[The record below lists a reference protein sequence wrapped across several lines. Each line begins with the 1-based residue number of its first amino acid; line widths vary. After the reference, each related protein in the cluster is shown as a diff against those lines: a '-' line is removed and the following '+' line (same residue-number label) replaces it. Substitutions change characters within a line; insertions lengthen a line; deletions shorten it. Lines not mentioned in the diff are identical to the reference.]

1 MVVSYL
7 TCVARDKNC
16 RVPFENYFVG
26 YADDGENPRSRGVHV
41 GFLPALR
48 AKMVVLYEDARIMGE
63 CAGFSVGSGL
73 PHLFYRGNFPYFRA
87 SNFLFHVSSSE
98 SRHCHSWSDSFL
110 A

>member
-1 MVVSYL
+1 MLQEIKTAEFLLRIISSVMQTTVKILDREACMWVSCL
-7 TCVARDKNC
+7 HH
-16 RVPFENYFVG
+16 VPRWSY
-26 YADDGENPRSRGVHV
+26 
-41 GFLPALR
+41 
-48 AKMVVLYEDARIMGE
+48 YEDARIMGE
-63 CAGFSVGSGL
+63 CAGFPVGSGL